1 MFLILTRVIAINFE
15 SEIKKKKT
23 KTLELSN
30 VKIFA
35 PQAHQNPRHLLQN
48 KFPIQQP
55 PLYLMVT
62 VTETADFSQ
71 APG

>member
-15 SEIKKKKT
+15 SEIKKTT

-48 KFPIQQP
+48 KFLIQQP

>member
-15 SEIKKKKT
+15 SEIKKKT

-48 KFPIQQP
+48 KFLVQQP

-62 VTETADFSQ
+62 VTEIADFSQ

>member
-15 SEIKKKKT
+15 SEIKKKT

-48 KFPIQQP
+48 KFLIQQP

-62 VTETADFSQ
+62 VTEIADFSQ

>member
-15 SEIKKKKT
+15 SEIKKKT

-48 KFPIQQP
+48 KFLIQQP

-62 VTETADFSQ
+62 VTVIADFSQ

>member
-15 SEIKKKKT
+15 SEIKKKT

-48 KFPIQQP
+48 KFLIQQP

>member
-15 SEIKKKKT
+15 SEIKKKT

-48 KFPIQQP
+48 KFLIQQP
-55 PLYLMVT
+55 PLYLMVI
-62 VTETADFSQ
+62 VTEIADFSQ

>member
-15 SEIKKKKT
+15 SEIKKKT

-35 PQAHQNPRHLLQN
+35 PQAHQNPRHLLQK

-55 PLYLMVT
+55 PLYLMGT

>member
-15 SEIKKKKT
+15 SEIKKKT

-30 VKIFA
+30 VKICA
-35 PQAHQNPRHLLQN
+35 PQAHQNTRHLLQN
-48 KFPIQQP
+48 QFPIQQP
-55 PLYLMVT
+55 PLYLMGT

>member
-15 SEIKKKKT
+15 SEIKKKT

-30 VKIFA
+30 VKIVA
-35 PQAHQNPRHLLQN
+35 PQAHQNPRHVLQN
-48 KFPIQQP
+48 KFPLQQP

>member
-15 SEIKKKKT
+15 SEIKKKT

-48 KFPIQQP
+48 KFLLQQP

>member
-15 SEIKKKKT
+15 SEIKKKT

-48 KFPIQQP
+48 KFLIQQP
-55 PLYLMVT
+55 PLYWMVT
-62 VTETADFSQ
+62 VTEIADFSQ

>member
-15 SEIKKKKT
+15 SEIKKKT

-35 PQAHQNPRHLLQN
+35 PQAHPNPRHLLQN

>member
-1 MFLILTRVIAINFE
+1 MFLISTRVIAINFE
-15 SEIKKKKT
+15 SEIKKKT

-30 VKIFA
+30 VEIFT

-55 PLYLMVT
+55 PLYLMGT

>member
-15 SEIKKKKT
+15 SEIKKKT

-35 PQAHQNPRHLLQN
+35 PQADQNPRHLLQN
-48 KFPIQQP
+48 KFLIQQP

>member
-15 SEIKKKKT
+15 SEIKKKT

-48 KFPIQQP
+48 KFHIQQP

-62 VTETADFSQ
+62 VTEIADFSQ